1 MTLESFMPIHQWN
14 CGKKCMKSSFHRR
27 YIFLILLKQ
36 EFSALFNS
44 YWEMFQQAYYSNFVF
59 YSHAQ
64 KSIKHLLKIY
74 CIWGTVGFKRCVRHS
89 SHSASKQ
96 SSRWLLEKGEATSER
111 RGREDL
117 GEFELT
123 LSSEGQLRNENLA
136 CRVVDNPALKVLDY
150 GHEMIWRIVISECQH
165 IKRCQGPCK
174 RPSVCWK
181 RSWWNENS
189 EGSGIILN
197 IYFISS

>member
-14 CGKKCMKSSFHRR
+14 CGKKCMKSSFHQR

-64 KSIKHLLKIY
+64 ISIKHLLKIY

-123 LSSEGQLRNENLA
+123 LSSDGQLRNENLA
-136 CRVVDNPALKVLDY
+136 CRVVDTPHWRFWAMGMKWFEELWFQSVNTLKDVKDPARDPQYAESEVDEMRIQKDQVL
-150 GHEMIWRIVISECQH
+150 S
-165 IKRCQGPCK
+165 
-174 RPSVCWK
+174 
-181 RSWWNENS
+181 
-189 EGSGIILN
+189 
-197 IYFISS
+197 